1 MENNINFSA
10 WGSQSEYTG
19 LLIFRSVAELRN
31 PAKLAKTR
39 EKPRNS
45 VEILSNTCLYN
56 IFETYFSYWGYL
68 LAVNLQIYL
77 GPSSLNRANNVP
89 KLPGLDYVAKNWALA
104 MMLKALPLVPFFWSA
119 LLLKEQMMTSV
130 RKTLKTGWSDQRK
143 TDWFLAKFALKVTT
157 KPAVF
162 YRLLFGEVCPENS
175 REITARSAD
184 FSANLS
190 PKIPLNLTF
199 SSATC
204 QKPWNTDW
212 IITPSMLWFKGFF
225 ALIIFKTA

>member
-19 LLIFRSVAELRN
+19 LLIFRSVAEPRN
-31 PAKLAKTR
+31 PAKFAKTR

-77 GPSSLNRANNVP
+77 RTSSLKRANNIP
-89 KLPGLDYVAKNWALA
+89 KLPGVDYVAKNWALA
-104 MMLKALPLVPFFWSA
+104 MMLKALPLVHFWSV

-130 RKTLKTGWSDQRK
+130 RKTLKRLVWSAQNRLISSEICLESNHKIGRFLPIAFWGSLPRK
-143 TDWFLAKFALKVTT
+143 LPRNYRGIGRFFRKFV
-157 KPAVF
+157 P
-162 YRLLFGEVCPENS
+162 
-175 REITARSAD
+175 
-184 FSANLS
+184 
-190 PKIPLNLTF
+190 
-199 SSATC
+199 
-204 QKPWNTDW
+204 
-212 IITPSMLWFKGFF
+212 
-225 ALIIFKTA
+225 